1 MSSPKAAEYARE
13 QMVAQQIRAWDVLD
27 EDILNLFRRLPRE
40 HFVPAAFRDVAYA
53 DTEIPLPH
61 GQHMLAP
68 NVAGRILQALDVQPA
83 EQVLEV
89 GTGSGFLSACFALQ
103 GARVS
108 SLEIFADIAAQARLN
123 LAAAG
128 IAGVDV
134 TTADALGRLAGP
146 ARYDAIAITSSLPIY
161 DSRFEAQL
169 KPGGRLFVVVGEG
182 AAMDAR
188 RVTLEA
194 SGERRQDSLF
204 ETVLDPL
211 VNALR
216 IEHFRF

>member
-1 MSSPKAAEYARE
+1 MSSLQAAKYARE

-27 EDILNLFRRLPRE
+27 ERILNLFRELTRE
-40 HFVPAAFRDVAYA
+40 QFVPAAYRDLAYA
-53 DTEIPLPH
+53 DTDIPLGH

-68 NVAGRILQALDVQPA
+68 KVVGRILQALKVQPH
-83 EQVLEV
+83 EQVMEV
-89 GTGSGFLSACFALQ
+89 GTGSGFLSACLALQ
-103 GARVS
+103 GAAVHS
-108 SLEIFADIAAQARLN
+108 VEIFADLAEQARRN

-128 IAGVDV
+128 IAKVQVV
-134 TTADALGRLAGP
+134 TGDALGMLAGP
-146 ARYDAIAITSSLPIY
+146 ARFDAIVVTASLPVY

-188 RVTLEA
+188 LITIEA
-194 SGERRQDSLF
+194 SGQRRQESLF

>member
-1 MSSPKAAEYARE
+1 MTRLQAAEYARE

-27 EDILNLFRRLPRE
+27 ENVLNLFRQLVRE
-40 HFVPAAFRDVAYA
+40 QFVPAAYRDLAYA
-53 DTEIPLPH
+53 DTDIPLGH

-68 NVAGRILQALDVQPA
+68 KIVGRILQALDVQPK

-89 GTGSGFLSACFALQ
+89 GTGSGFLSACLALQ
-103 GARVS
+103 GASVRTI
-108 SLEIFADIAAQARLN
+108 EIYPDLAAQAQSN
-123 LAAAG
+123 LASAG
-128 IAGVDV
+128 ILGVQV
-134 TTADALGRLAGP
+134 TTGDALGMLAGP
-146 ARYDAIAITSSLPIY
+146 ARFDAIVITASLPVY

-188 RVTLEA
+188 LITREL
-194 SGERRQDSLF
+194 SGERRQESLF

-211 VNALR
+211 VNAQRL
-216 IEHFRF
+216 EHFRF